1 MLTRS
6 HGEQIVAE
14 RHRDDLVLQVAA
26 ALETSMP
33 GGGGFTWPDLSSITA
48 EMTLPTGAR
57 L

>member
-33 GGGGFTWPDLSSITA
+33 GGGFMWPDLSSITA